1 MKECDKIN
9 KLLLYIEDNYYK
21 LSFTRLMIYANNNNL
36 IDTLKKYDKL
46 FIKAFED
53 MYIEKDTERW
63 SKEQEEWE
71 DKILETFN

>member
-53 MYIEKDTERW
+53 MYIEKDTERS
-63 SKEQEEWE
+63 SKVQEEW
-71 DKILETFN
+71 